1 MAERDELPPVSPGT
15 APSARWPREVFDAV
29 VDILATILVEDLRRR
44 EHHPVDTADAP
55 EEHGAPGDRPPVNG
69 CPVDPTRR
77 SRQADTGRLR

>member
-1 MAERDELPPVSPGT
+1 MAERDGPAPVSPRMP
-15 APSARWPREVFDAV
+15 PSALWPREVFDAV

-77 SRQADTGRLR
+77 SRQADAGSLR